1 MNRNR
6 SSGIL
11 LHVTSLASRY
21 GVGDLG
27 PEARRFVDFLRDN
40 GQRYWQMLPLNPTSP
55 IHGNSPYSS
64 DSAFAGNPLLIS
76 PEDMVLNGLLRPH
89 DVHDLPEIPVSRV
102 KYADAMALRE
112 SLLAKAF
119 TESVRAPAVR
129 DAVAIFRDKQGDWL
143 EDFALFRALKAH
155 FHGQPWTA
163 WPEEL
168 RRREEA
174 AMQRFR
180 DILRNEIDRICFQ
193 QFVFFEQWRSLRS
206 YCRDNGVELIG
217 DVPIY
222 VNEDSVEV
230 WANPELFKLDEL
242 MRPRFLAGVP
252 PDYFSETGQL
262 WGNPVYDWEQMERE
276 DFAWWIR
283 RIRHN
288 IELFDLV
295 RLDHF
300 RGFVACWEVPAGHET
315 AMHGKWVD
323 VPARSFF
330 QRLGKTFSPLPLIAE
345 DLGTIDDDVRNVMRE
360 FELPGMKI
368 LLFAFGQDL
377 PSNPYAPHNHVP
389 DCFVYTGTHD
399 NNTVRGW
406 FEEEAD
412 AETRARLDAY
422 LGTSCTPENVALTFV
437 RMGMQSV
444 ADVVVFPLQD
454 ILGLGAESKMNVPG
468 VANGNWSWRM
478 PLDALA
484 RKVDFDPRCT
494 ARASKDRLD
503 LAQGGLLEMTN
514 LYGRGPAKQCD

>member
-27 PEARRFVDFLRDN
+27 PEARRFVDFLRGN

-55 IHGNSPYSS
+55 VHGNSPYSS

-76 PEDMVLNGLLRPH
+76 PEDMVRDGLLRPQ

-112 SLLAKAF
+112 SLLDKAF
-119 TESVRAPAVR
+119 TESGRSPAVR
-129 DAVAIFRDKQGDWL
+129 EFRVRQKAWL

-163 WPEEL
+163 WPEDV
-168 RRREEA
+168 RRRKDA

-180 DILRNEIDRICFQ
+180 DSLHDEIDRICFQ

-206 YCRDNGVELIG
+206 YCRDKGVELIG

-230 WANPELFKLDEL
+230 WANPELFKLDEHL
-242 MRPRFLAGVP
+242 RPRFLAGVP

-262 WGNPVYDWEQMERE
+262 WGNPVYDWKQMERE

-315 AMHGKWVD
+315 AMHGQWVD
-323 VPARSFF
+323 VPAQSFF
-330 QRLGKTFSPLPLIAE
+330 QRLARTFNPLPLIAE
-345 DLGTIDDDVRNVMRE
+345 DLGTIDDAVRNVMHK
-360 FELPGMKI
+360 FGLPGMKI
-368 LLFAFGQDL
+368 LLFAFGPDL
-377 PSNPYAPHNHVP
+377 PTNPYAPHNHVP
-389 DCFVYTGTHD
+389 DCLVYTGTHD

-422 LGTSCTPENVALTFV
+422 LGISCTSENVALAFV

-454 ILGLGAESKMNVPG
+454 ILGLGGESKMNVPG

-478 PLDALA
+478 PPDALA
-484 RKVDFDPRCT
+484 RMTGGDDNHVAT
-494 ARASKDRLD
+494 GMLD
-503 LAQGGLLEMTN
+503 NPPCLAGGRLLEMTT
-514 LYGRGPAKQCD
+514 LYGRGPARQCD